1 MASGER
7 HIYRPKP
14 TGFLS
19 TSGTSESATTV
30 QDPIYEGIVVDVIL
44 DHTHHQYSNDGY
56 NVGAIKVRIFS
67 IHNGRDQELLDW
79 ADPLDSTIQEMP
91 LLGEIVVIHKV
102 FGNFFYMRKVFL
114 SHRMQEN
121 AMLKMNDLMDNRSTK
136 IKSKV
141 ASTNEE
147 LTLESHKFG
156 DYFRPDSRVRQL
168 KHFEGDVIIQGR
180 MGNSIRF
187 GSSQIDPSSKG
198 MAPNLLFRTGQA
210 KDVEN
215 TDCTTDKVF
224 GLIVEDINKDV
235 SSIWMTSDQVV
246 PYEPTTVNAGSF
258 YRSVVNPPQKY
269 DGGQIIINSDRLLLG
284 SKKTHIMM
292 FAHEEIHLNSFKR
305 TSIDTNDTIF
315 MTANIDIS
323 QRAGRNID
331 YVADNDYMIDVGNDM
346 NVVVINKHSLIA
358 KKTYLGTTDNDKE
371 PMVGG
376 TTLSKFLARL
386 ILTLMGTPPYPGDP
400 PLVATPGVATGAHV
414 LIANVIPGVLN
425 PTIVTGLTTLFNEL
439 VPVNGGQEKFP
450 TNFAGAPFNSID
462 NFIKLANDTPL
473 IENNNFSVGDRVVI
487 ENNKWVLTDSYYKVV

>member
-1 MASGER
+1 MASGDR
-7 HIYRPKP
+7 HIFRPKP
-14 TGFLS
+14 TGLLA
-19 TSGTSESATTV
+19 TSGTSEAASVV
-30 QDPIYEGIVVDVIL
+30 QDPLYEGIVVDVIL
-44 DHTHHQYSNDGY
+44 DHTHHQYSKDGY

-91 LLGEIVVIHKV
+91 LLGEVVVIHKV

-121 AMLKMNDLMDNRSTK
+121 AMLKMNDLMDNRSAK
-136 IKSKV
+136 IKGKI

-147 LTLESHKFG
+147 LTPESHKFG

-210 KDVEN
+210 KEVEN

-269 DGGQIIINSDRLLLG
+269 DGGQIIINSDRVLIG
-284 SKKTHIMM
+284 SKKTHIML

-346 NVVVINKHSLIA
+346 NVVVINKHSIIA
-358 KKTYLGTTDNDKE
+358 KKTYLGTADNDKE
-371 PMVGG
+371 PQVGG

-386 ILTLMGTPPYPGDP
+386 ILTLMGAPPYGGEP
-400 PLVATPGVATGAHV
+400 PKAASPAIATSAHTLVNG
-414 LIANVIPGVLN
+414 IIPCVLN
-425 PTIVTGLTTLFNEL
+425 PAIVSGLTLLFNEL
-439 VPVNGGQEKFP
+439 VPVNSGQEKFP
-450 TNFAGAPFNSID
+450 TAFAGAPFNSVD
-462 NFIKLANDTPL
+462 NFIKLANDAPK
-473 IENNNFSVGDRVVI
+473 IEPNNFSVGDRVII